1 MAGIFP
7 DVFVFTVNLVC
18 SLIFLGCL
26 TFVCVL
32 LRVIKLYCRL
42 IQLDIDFFVLCFL
55 NFSQ

>member
-1 MAGIFP
+1 MARIFP

-32 LRVIKLYCRL
+32 LKGDYIVVQANSIRY
-42 IQLDIDFFVLCFL
+42 
-55 NFSQ
+55 

>member
-26 TFVCVL
+26 TFACVL
-32 LRVIKLYCRL
+32 LRVIVVQANSLRY
-42 IQLDIDFFVLCFL
+42 
-55 NFSQ
+55 

>member
-26 TFVCVL
+26 TFVCVFF
-32 LRVIKLYCRL
+32 RVITL
-42 IQLDIDFFVLCFL
+42 
-55 NFSQ
+55 